1 MGMAA
6 CYQMADIEMVNTLL
20 EKTPDEVFEVI
31 EELQE
36 MDETVLDIDKLW
48 DGLHF
53 LLTKVTASEP
63 LEGNPLSEAIVG
75 VKNFSD
81 EEDAD
86 FIAYILPESVSTI
99 MNELERFDI
108 DGAIE
113 GFQPKE
119 FAQAG
124 IYPNIW
130 MREDK
135 EELRKELKECFLA
148 LVHFYQK
155 AVEMKKVVIVSIY

>member
-6 CYQMADIEMVNTLL
+6 CYQMVDTEMVNTLQDM
-20 EKTPDEVFEVI
+20 TADEVFEVI

-36 MDETVLDIDKLW
+36 MDEMVLDIDKLW

-86 FIAYILPESVSTI
+86 FIAYILPESVLTI
-99 MNELERFDI
+99 MNELGRFDI

-130 MREDK
+130 MHEDK
-135 EELRKELKECFLA
+135 EELEKELKECFLA

-155 AVEMKKVVIVSIY
+155 AVEMKKAVIVSIY

>member
-1 MGMAA
+1 MFFMTSCGRR
-6 CYQMADIEMVNTLL
+6 L
-20 EKTPDEVFEVI
+20 F
-31 EELQE
+31 
-36 MDETVLDIDKLW
+36 
-48 DGLHF
+48 
-53 LLTKVTASEP
+53 

-99 MNELERFDI
+99 MNELRRFDI

-130 MREDK
+130 MNEDN
-135 EELRKELKECFLA
+135 EEL
-148 LVHFYQK
+148 
-155 AVEMKKVVIVSIY
+155 KKN

>member
-1 MGMAA
+1 MAMAA
-6 CYQMADIEMVNTLL
+6 CYQMVDTEMVYSLQDMTA
-20 EKTPDEVFEVI
+20 DEVFEVI

-36 MDETVLDIDKLW
+36 MDEMVLDIDKLW

-75 VKNFSD
+75 VKYFSD
-81 EEDAD
+81 EEDAY

-130 MREDK
+130 MNEDNEALK
-135 EELRKELKECFLA
+135 KELKDCFFA
-148 LVHFYQK
+148 LVHFYEK
-155 AVEMKKVVIVSIY
+155 AVEMKKAVIVSIY